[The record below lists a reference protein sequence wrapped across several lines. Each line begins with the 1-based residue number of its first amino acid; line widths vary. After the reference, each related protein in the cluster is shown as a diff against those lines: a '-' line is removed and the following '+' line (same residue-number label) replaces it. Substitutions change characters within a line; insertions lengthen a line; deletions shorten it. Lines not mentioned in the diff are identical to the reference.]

1 MTSENK
7 RRITNSVEFPKVI
20 AFSRSPLCETVSKTI
35 FVKCNLPTPGKI
47 PFSLEI
53 VSPHPYFKIEPLRG
67 EISGKEVSPITVTFT
82 PITLGTC
89 SMTIKFF
96 LDEPGYIPIESII
109 SACATSG
116 IIESKELEVAE
127 TNIAQYINNKSK
139 KLNEFMGDESSFK
152 GTGTIKFKN
161 TEPLGNDKK
170 ASINRNNDPTATM
183 LASTFHSSDLSK
195 ALDAVIQDNVLLS
208 SKVLNKNSTTGLV
221 ALDGILKSTV
231 PVRPRGIGSGI
242 VYDAS
247 AQWNTTN
254 HKKALLQKLQK
265 LQNSGMDATIQGR
278 NEVIIPRIKDD
289 KLVEGLRVPP
299 SLESTYQVNF
309 VITQE
314 PGKLKPKDLKIAI
327 ERNRAEKELRAEEQK
342 KMREE
347 GGGAGLLD
355 VRGILAE
362 ERLNLAEADPFKRQL
377 REMAFT
383 ADVDDVAKAE
393 IEKSFRVS
401 EECIGSTLLSDDDIN
416 LVLQQRERAL
426 LYKKRTE
433 WRNIQAKQHTTL
445 YPPTS
450 SKVKAGTAATT
461 ANILSTSLSPSF
473 DSNRNDIWA
482 KRMNTLRRFISLVSR
497 WLIRTRIAKNLVS
510 IKKAMEIAGVKT
522 KEEVKVWV
530 ASDNSSKNQGCSK
543 NVVSKKGKDVV
554 SSDENTKPSTVI
566 TMVCSQNNEL
576 IDKRF
581 IVDDTLNYKRLQI
594 DRSIL
599 KRNLFP
605 KYEFEEGSSRKEID
619 PDNFKS
625 IDLFDDSSYFPL
637 KVRPEY
643 EILSY
648 EMLRTPKLAIYF
660 SPGAHKNLRLGAPEE
675 LNIRPAADKLLN
687 LYDLKSIAPTEP
699 QLITMSK
706 ESVKLLS
713 SVPQFD
719 IFAEL
724 KLPDAPNNKV
734 LQDISEI
741 DELLSTPSWLTNDP
755 CWSIQELTFFS
766 AKPDIRTYVPEPRLT
781 EMDDDWIFRPM
792 SEKLE
797 YTEDNTLRT
806 KLLKQAGFLSANMYL
821 FGGQESRSV
830 EAPPPCGPTL
840 VDFYMPDNDR
850 HKSGLVCFKTDHE
863 RGLLTSDKEV
873 PGLRNKKDSA
883 DHLTDSESDDDEIY
897 INQKPSMAVARK
909 ILRPNEETKLDNERM
924 LPLSPTKGNYNNRDS
939 DHSPFSPTFSQSE
952 FNLAERDRKDD
963 QVELM
968 RDRKTLDLEATVQ
981 RNRYEY
987 ADMLTKK
994 LIMLSS
1000 STICPI
1006 QALAVPVPFH
1016 QYEDDVYKLD
1026 YIQKAFAPQTNFANT

>member
-1 MTSENK
+1 
-7 RRITNSVEFPKVI
+7 
-20 AFSRSPLCETVSKTI
+20 
-35 FVKCNLPTPGKI
+35 
-47 PFSLEI
+47 
-53 VSPHPYFKIEPLRG
+53 
-67 EISGKEVSPITVTFT
+67 
-82 PITLGTC
+82 
-89 SMTIKFF
+89 MTIKFF
-96 LDEPGYIPIESII
+96 LDEPGYIPIESIL

-127 TNIAQYINNKSK
+127 ANIAQYINDKSK
-139 KLNEFMGDESSFK
+139 NLNQFMGDNSSFK
-152 GTGTIKFKN
+152 GTGSIKFQNAEQLSTAN
-161 TEPLGNDKK
+161 TMKINM
-170 ASINRNNDPTATM
+170 NRNKDPTATM

-221 ALDGILKSTV
+221 ALDGILKSTI

-247 AQWNTTN
+247 AQWNTIN
-254 HKKALLQKLQK
+254 HKQELLQKLQK
-265 LQNSGMDATIQGR
+265 LKNSGMDITARGR

-355 VRGILAE
+355 LRGILAE

-393 IEKSFRVS
+393 IGKTFRVS
-401 EECIGSTLLSDDDIN
+401 EECVGSSLLSDDDIN
-416 LVLQQRERAL
+416 LVLQQRQKAL

-433 WRNIQAKQHTTL
+433 WRNIQAKQHTIL

-450 SKVKAGTAATT
+450 SKVKAGTSATT
-461 ANILSTSLSPSF
+461 AKTLSKSLSPTF

-497 WLIRTRIAKNLVS
+497 WLIRTRIARNLVS
-510 IKKAMEIAGVKT
+510 IKKAMEIANVKT
-522 KEEVKVWV
+522 REEVKVWV
-530 ASDNSSKNQGCSK
+530 ANDSSSKSQSSNKGT
-543 NVVSKKGKDVV
+543 VSKKGKG
-554 SSDENTKPSTVI
+554 SIPGDENIKPSTVI
-566 TMVCSQNNEL
+566 TMICSQNNEL
-576 IDKRF
+576 VDKRF
-581 IVDDTLNYKRLQI
+581 NVEDALNFKRLQI

-619 PDNFKS
+619 PDNYKS
-625 IDLFDDSSYFPL
+625 IDIFDDSSYFPL

-648 EMLRTPKLAIYF
+648 ELLKTPKLAIYF
-660 SPGAHKNLRLGAPEE
+660 SPGTDKNLRLGAPEE

-687 LYDLKSIAPTEP
+687 LSDLKSITPVEP
-699 QLITMSK
+699 PFITAMK
-706 ESVKLLS
+706 ESVKLS
-713 SVPQFD
+713 SSIPPFD

-724 KLPDAPNNKV
+724 KLPDAPK
-734 LQDISEI
+734 DTIAKDTAEI

-755 CWSIQELTFFS
+755 CWSTQELTFFS
-766 AKPDIRTYVPEPRLT
+766 AKPDIRTYMPEPRLT
-781 EMDDDWIFRPM
+781 EMDDDWIFRP
-792 SEKLE
+792 SNEKLV
-797 YTEDNTLRT
+797 YSDDNSLRT
-806 KLLKQAGFLSANMYL
+806 KLLKQAGFLSAHIYL
-821 FGGQESRSV
+821 FSGQESRSI
-830 EAPPPCGPTL
+830 ETPPPPGPTL
-840 VDFYMPDNDR
+840 VDFYMPDSDR
-850 HKSGLVCFKTDHE
+850 HRSGLICFKSDHE
-863 RGLLTSDKEV
+863 RGLLSPDKEI

-883 DHLTDSESDDDEIY
+883 DHLTDSESDNDDVY
-897 INQKPSMAVARK
+897 LNQKPSMATARK
-909 ILRPNEETKLDNERM
+909 ILRPNEESKSDNERL
-924 LPLSPTKGNYNNRDS
+924 LPLSPTKGNNHRDG
-939 DHSPFSPTFSQSE
+939 DHSPYSPTFSQSE
-952 FNLAERDRKDD
+952 FNLAEGDRKDD

-968 RDRKTLDLEATVQ
+968 RDRKTLDLETTVQ

-987 ADMLTKK
+987 ANILTKK

-1000 STICPI
+1000 STICPV
-1006 QALAVPVPFH
+1006 QALTVPIPFH

-1026 YIQKAFAPQTNFANT
+1026 DVQKTFAS